1 MCHIF
6 FELERTLLHG
16 AFCALLSFAVHVCL
30 HTMGNKLENPTLPL
44 PIARP
49 LPKACPPFGQ

>member
-6 FELERTLLHG
+6 FEPEPTLSHG

-30 HTMGNKLENPTLPL
+30 HIMGTELENTTLPL
-44 PIARP
+44 PIA
-49 LPKACPPFGQ
+49 